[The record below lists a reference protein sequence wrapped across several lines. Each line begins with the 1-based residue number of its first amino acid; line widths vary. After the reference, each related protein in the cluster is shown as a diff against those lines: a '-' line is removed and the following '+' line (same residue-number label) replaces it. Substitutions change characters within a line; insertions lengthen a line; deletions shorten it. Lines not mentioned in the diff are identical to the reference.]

1 MKTNLLKTAGLLAG
15 CVRFFFYFTIALYA
29 FITLV
34 GLGGDSFA
42 IGSWEY
48 TFNKPIDQISVWLIL
63 LTTGLIL
70 VVLAALSHI
79 AHLIQK
85 LCKLFLEEDYFSSA
99 SLELYQKLFIG
110 LLVLTASQLGLTT
123 LFVLI
128 SAVGPNNFLNL
139 RWSDFILNAL
149 FLFATYFVWTLVQK
163 GQQLETENSEF
174 I

>member
-15 CVRFFFYFTIALYA
+15 CVRYFFYFTIALYTI
-29 FITLV
+29 FTLA
-34 GLGGDSFA
+34 GLGGDSFV

-70 VVLAALSHI
+70 VVLVALSHI
-79 AHLIQK
+79 AYLIQK
-85 LCKLFLEEDYFSSA
+85 LCKLFLEEDYFASA
-99 SLELYQKLFIG
+99 SLELYQKLFIS
-110 LLVLTASQLGLTT
+110 LLVLTAGQFCLTS
-123 LFVLI
+123 LI
-128 SAVGPNNFLNL
+128 ALTNAAGANNFLNL

-149 FLFATYFVWTLVQK
+149 FIFLTYFVWTLVQK

>member
-15 CVRFFFYFTIALYA
+15 CVRFFFYL
-29 FITLV
+29 LV
-34 GLGGDSFA
+34 AGYIFFSLAGLEGDSFA

-48 TFNKPIDQISVWLIL
+48 SFNKPIDQISVWLIL

-70 VVLAALSHI
+70 VVLVALSHI
-79 AHLIQK
+79 AHLLQK
-85 LCKLFLEEDYFSSA
+85 LCKLFLEEDYFASA
-99 SLELYQKLFIG
+99 SLELYQKLFIS
-110 LLVLTASQLGLTT
+110 LLVLTAGQFCLTS
-123 LFVLI
+123 LI
-128 SAVGPNNFLNL
+128 ALTNATGPNNFLNL

>member
-1 MKTNLLKTAGLLAG
+1 MKTNVLKTAGLLAG

-34 GLGGDSFA
+34 GLGGDSFV
-42 IGSWEY
+42 IDSWEY
-48 TFNKPIDQISVWLIL
+48 TFNKPIDQISIWLIL

-70 VVLAALSHI
+70 VVLAVLSHI

-85 LCKLFLEEDYFSSA
+85 LCKLFLEEDYFTSS
-99 SLELYQKLFIG
+99 SLALYQKLLVS
-110 LLVLTASQLGLTT
+110 LLILTAGQFCLTT
-123 LFVLI
+123 LFFLTHDTV
-128 SAVGPNNFLNL
+128 PNTFLNL

-149 FLFATYFVWTLVQK
+149 FLFATYFVWRLVQK